1 MEVSLQ
7 TEALLEQMI
16 VADPEILSDGWLIIG
31 RQVRTTHGGFVDLLA
46 LNADGQLIIIELK
59 RNQTPREVVAQA
71 IDYASWVQE
80 LAPEKIAEI
89 YQAYSKDG
97 SLDEAFKKRFGI
109 ALDEEQLDGSHQIV
123 IVASSLD
130 ASTERIVRYL
140 SDKDVAI
147 NVLFFQV
154 FQDAGGQLLSRAWFI
169 DPIETESK
177 AAPPTGSAKGE
188 WNGEFYVSFGHG
200 SERDWSDAVR
210 FGFISAGG
218 GIWYSRTL
226 TLLSEG
232 DRIWV
237 LVPEH
242 GYVGVG
248 IVSGPAVRAKDF
260 VVDIEGVQRH
270 IFEVS
275 HAHYHRQFVD
285 DDEKSEYF
293 VPVKWIE
300 TRPLTKAVSE
310 VGLFGNQNSVC
321 RPKTAKWNH
330 TVERLRHFFPLAGG
344 NLAS

>member
-1 MEVSLQ
+1 LEVSIQ

-16 VADPEILSDGWLIIG
+16 VADPAILSDGWLIIG
-31 RQVRTTHGGFVDLLA
+31 RQVRTTHGGFIDLLA

-59 RNQTPREVVAQA
+59 RHQTPREVVAQA
-71 IDYASWVQE
+71 IDYASWAQE

-89 YQAYSKDG
+89 YQSYSKGG
-97 SLDEAFKKRFGI
+97 SLDDAFKRRFAT

-123 IVASSLD
+123 IVAASLD

-177 AAPPTGSAKGE
+177 AIPPSRNAKGE

-200 SERDWSDAVR
+200 QERDWSDAMR
-210 FGFISAGG
+210 YGFISAGG

-248 IVSGPAVRAKDF
+248 RVLGPPIPGKEFF
-260 VVDIEGVQRH
+260 VDVDGTRRH

-275 HAHYHRQFVD
+275 QARYHRHLVD
-285 DDEKSEYF
+285 DEEKSEYF

-300 TRPLTKAVSE
+300 TKPLSKAVSE

-321 RPKTAKWNH
+321 RPRTSKWNH
-330 TVERLRHFFPLAGG
+330 TVERLMHFFPSVTDGAGD
-344 NLAS
+344 